1 MNSPRSK
8 WKLYAMFPVAA
19 VFVVIAGGALYVD
32 HFTNRFRA
40 CNTAIRNSIASP
52 DGKKAIVI
60 FEKECGAT
68 VGFNTQASI
77 APTDRSFSPDKNPAF
92 FVISGEQVV
101 MAKWLGESEVEIAVI
116 PGGTVFK
123 SENSVG
129 DIKIAY
135 P

>member
-1 MNSPRSK
+1 
-8 WKLYAMFPVAA
+8 MFPVVA
-19 VFVVIAGGALYVD
+19 VFAVIAGGALYVD
-32 HFTNRFRA
+32 HFMNHFGA
-40 CNTAIRNSIASP
+40 CNTAIRNSIPSP

-60 FEKECGAT
+60 FEKECGAI
-68 VGFNTQASI
+68 VGFNTHASV

-101 MAKWLGESEVEIAVI
+101 MAKWLGESEVEITVI